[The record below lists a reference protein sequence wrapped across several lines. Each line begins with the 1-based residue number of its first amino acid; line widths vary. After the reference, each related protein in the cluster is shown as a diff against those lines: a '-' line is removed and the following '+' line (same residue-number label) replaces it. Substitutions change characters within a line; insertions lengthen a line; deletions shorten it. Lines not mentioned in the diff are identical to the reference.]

1 MYDEMF
7 QADGRVRPPYA
18 QLNAHIAKLS
28 PAVGL
33 EHLVVHRGFPVY
45 GGGIEAWSGGSQNI
59 YRHRGHPRAFGL
71 LAVLQTMRQRPIPQS
86 FRTLGALRRCVAQN
100 LGDCIKTRRFGL
112 AAGGNAKTGQTV
124 ARVVTPTCNQST
136 SGLEH
141 DGVGWTH
148 PTAESCSGILRLE
161 RVLRRNRLYF
171 RPTRC
176 ADPGEDRGPTVLRLA
191 LAAGAA
197 AGLMMGAGA
206 ALSDVPKARIQGVT
220 DNKLRQEI
228 ERGVGTAKNPPQSR
242 FEARRR
248 AEAAAADVATVL
260 RSEGYYEATV
270 EPDVGEGDQP
280 ASVVKVTPGPRFTI
294 ADPQVAWVGAA
305 PKPPV
310 QIAGKAAIGL
320 TLGGPGRAA
329 DVIGAEGRVVAAV
342 RKRGYADAKAD
353 PRQVTV
359 DHAPRTVQPTFN
371 IAAGDQVLMDGVH
384 VLTPGRTNPHWV
396 STLAPWKA
404 GDVYDPDSVAE
415 LEKRLRDTG
424 VFDSVNVS
432 LAAQTNDAGERPVD
446 VSLVERPK
454 STLELGATYSTAD
467 NSGVDSKWTRYD
479 RLGLG
484 DTLTFSL
491 QAANILSQA
500 GIELDLP
507 NWWLSRQT
515 LKLSTAL
522 YRDDTNAYLETGY
535 RIGGQAEQKFG
546 TNDYRTFGLTLDL
559 SRDQEP
565 DVVNGVLIQRA
576 RPLATIITSGEF
588 SIDRSDN
595 ILNPT
600 QGWRF
605 QAQAEPS
612 VSFGDGP
619 IAYARTQASF
629 SAYEPFDTGGWT
641 VLATCTR
648 SASTVQP
655 PVSNGS

>member
-1 MYDEMF
+1 
-7 QADGRVRPPYA
+7 
-18 QLNAHIAKLS
+18 
-28 PAVGL
+28 
-33 EHLVVHRGFPVY
+33 
-45 GGGIEAWSGGSQNI
+45 
-59 YRHRGHPRAFGL
+59 
-71 LAVLQTMRQRPIPQS
+71 MRS
-86 FRTLGALRRCVAQN
+86 
-100 LGDCIKTRRFGL
+100 
-112 AAGGNAKTGQTV
+112 AG
-124 ARVVTPTCNQST
+124 P
-136 SGLEH
+136 
-141 DGVGWTH
+141 D
-148 PTAESCSGILRLE
+148 
-161 RVLRRNRLYF
+161 
-171 RPTRC
+171 
-176 ADPGEDRGPTVLRLA
+176 EDRGLTARRLA
-191 LAAGAA
+191 AAAGAATALLLAAGAA
-197 AGLMMGAGA
+197 W
-206 ALSDVPKARIQGVT
+206 SDVPKARILGVSDT
-220 DNKLRQEI
+220 RLRQEI

-248 AEAAAADVATVL
+248 AESAAADVVAVL

-294 ADPQVAWVGAA
+294 ADPQVSWIGAA
-305 PKPPV
+305 PKPQA

-342 RKRGYADAKAD
+342 RKRGYADAKTD
-353 PRQVTV
+353 PREVTV
-359 DHAPRTVQPTFN
+359 DHVPHTVQPTFR
-371 IAAGDQVLMDGVH
+371 IEAGDQVMMDGVH
-384 VLTPGRTNPHWV
+384 LTTPGRTNPRWV
-396 STLAPWKA
+396 GTLAPWKP
-404 GDVYDPDSVAE
+404 GDVYDPDAVAE

-432 LAAQTNDAGERPVD
+432 LAAQPNADGERPVD

-467 NSGVDSKWTRYD
+467 NSGVDGKWTRYD

-491 QAANILSQA
+491 QVANILSQA
-500 GIELDLP
+500 GVELDLP
-507 NWWLSRQT
+507 NWAAARQT
-515 LKLSTAL
+515 LKLSTAF

-535 RIGGQAEQKFG
+535 RIGGQAEQRFG
-546 TNDYRTFGLTLDL
+546 TNDYRTLGVTLDL

-588 SIDRSDN
+588 SVDRSDN

-619 IAYARTQASF
+619 VAYVRTQASA
-629 SAYEPFDTGGWT
+629 SAYQPFDANGWT
-641 VLATCTR
+641 VLAER
-648 SASTVQP
+648 VHVASII
-655 PVSNGS
+655 NGSIPAIPASRRFYSGGGGSVRGYGYQDVGPRFPNNSPEGGISLIETSIELRQKIAGPFGMVLFVDSGTLSTQHTFDFATAETGVGMGFRYDLGFAPLRADIAVPLERHTGDSSIQVYLSIGQSF